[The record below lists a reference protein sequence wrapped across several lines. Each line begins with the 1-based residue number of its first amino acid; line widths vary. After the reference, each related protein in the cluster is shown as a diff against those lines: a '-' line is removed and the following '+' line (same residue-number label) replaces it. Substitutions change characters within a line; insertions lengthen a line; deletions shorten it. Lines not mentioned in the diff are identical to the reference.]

1 MYQGRF
7 QNEKPVRTSRR
18 GRRRLRWSKQFA
30 VLACICVLLM
40 GFVGT
45 TLAWLTDTASVENEF
60 TPAYVSCEAT
70 CTTVTNTSNIPAYIR
85 IAVIPENVDGEDLT
99 VGMDFVSGD
108 GWVKSGN
115 YYIYTRPV
123 PVGETVDFT
132 VKNLSEPYNVL
143 AEAIQ
148 ADPSSAV
155 YEAWGWSPAN
165 TNG

>member
-60 TPAYVSCEAT
+60 TPAKVSCEAT

-85 IAVIPENVDGEDLT
+85 IAVIPENDDGTKLT
-99 VGMDFVSGD
+99 QGIDFVKAEN
-108 GWVKSGN
+108 GWEKNGS
-115 YYIYTRPV
+115 YYIYTQPINPNQQV
-123 PVGETVDFT
+123 AFTVD
-132 VKNLSEPYNVL
+132 LDAPYHVL

-148 ADPSSAV
+148 AEPLRAV
-155 YEAWGWSPAN
+155 SEAWGWSPSN

>member
-60 TPAYVSCEAT
+60 TPANVSCKAA

-85 IAVIPENVDGEDLT
+85 IAVIPENRNGEKLT
-99 VGMDFVSGD
+99 EGMDFVSGG
-108 GWVKSGN
+108 GWEKSGD
-115 YYIYTRPV
+115 YYIYNKPV
-123 PVGETVDFT
+123 PVGETVPFT
-132 VKNLSEPYNVL
+132 VNLSEPYNVL

-148 ADPSSAV
+148 AEPENAV
-155 YEAWGWSPAN
+155 IDAWNWSPP
-165 TNG
+165 TVID

>member
-45 TLAWLTDTASVENEF
+45 TLAWLTDTDSVENVF
-60 TPAYVSCEAT
+60 TPANVSCKAD

-99 VGMDFVSGD
+99 VGMGVVTGQNWVSN
-108 GWVKSGN
+108 GN
-115 YYIYTRPV
+115 YYIYPQPISPGDQV
-123 PVGETVDFT
+123 EFDV
-132 VKNLSEPYNVL
+132 NLEKSYHVL

-148 ADPSSAV
+148 AEPSSAV
-155 YEAWGWSPAN
+155 SEAWGWSPSN

>member
-45 TLAWLTDTASVENEF
+45 TLAWLTDTDSVKNEF
-60 TPAYVSCEAT
+60 APANVSCKAA
-70 CTTVTNTSNIPAYIR
+70 CTYVINTSNIPAYIR
-85 IAVIPENVDGEDLT
+85 IAVIPENVDGGELT
-99 VGMDFVSGD
+99 EGMGVVTGQNWVSN
-108 GWVKSGN
+108 GN
-115 YYIYTRPV
+115 YYIYTQPINPNQQV
-123 PVGETVDFT
+123 AFTVD
-132 VKNLSEPYNVL
+132 LEAPYHVL

-155 YEAWGWSPAN
+155 YEAWGWSPSI

>member
-45 TLAWLTDTASVENEF
+45 TLAWLTDTDSVKNEF
-60 TPAYVSCEAT
+60 TPAKVSCEAK

-85 IAVIPENVDGEDLT
+85 IAVIPENHDGEALT
-99 VGMDFVSGD
+99 EGMGAVSGQN
-108 GWVKSGN
+108 WVKSGN
-115 YYIYTRPV
+115 YYIYGLPIDA
-123 PVGETVDFT
+123 GDTVDFS
-132 VKNLSEPYNVL
+132 VDLSQPYHVL

-148 ADPSSAV
+148 AEPLRAV
-155 YEAWGWSPAN
+155 SEAWGWSPSN

>member
-18 GRRRLRWSKQFA
+18 RRRRLRWSKQFA

-60 TPAYVSCEAT
+60 TPANVSCEAT
-70 CTTVTNTSNIPAYIR
+70 CKTVTNTSNIPAYIR
-85 IAVIPENVDGEDLT
+85 IAVIPENHDGKKLT
-99 VGMDFVSGD
+99 EGMGVVNGSGWESNGD
-108 GWVKSGN
+108 
-115 YYIYTRPV
+115 YYIYTQPINPGDQV
-123 PVGETVDFT
+123 EFA
-132 VKNLSEPYNVL
+132 VKLEKPYHVL

-148 ADPSSAV
+148 AEPSSAV
-155 YEAWGWSPAN
+155 SEAWGWNPSGN
-165 TNG
+165 

>member
-30 VLACICVLLM
+30 VLVCICVLLM

-45 TLAWLTDTASVENEF
+45 TLAWLTDTDSVKNEF
-60 TPAYVSCEAT
+60 TPAKVSCEAA

-85 IAVIPENVDGEDLT
+85 IAVIPENHDGENLT
-99 VGMDFVSGD
+99 VGMGVVNGPGWEKSGD
-108 GWVKSGN
+108 
-115 YYIYTRPV
+115 YYIYTQPINPDAEV
-123 PVGETVDFT
+123 EFSVD
-132 VKNLSEPYNVL
+132 LSQPYHVL

-148 ADPSSAV
+148 AEPLSAV
-155 YEAWGWSPAN
+155 YEAWGWSPSN

>member
-60 TPAYVSCEAT
+60 TPANVSCKAA
-70 CTTVTNTSNIPAYIR
+70 CTYVINTSNIPAYIR
-85 IAVIPENVDGEDLT
+85 IAVIPENHDGEALT
-99 VGMDFVSGD
+99 EGMGAVSGQN
-108 GWVKSGN
+108 WVSNGN
-115 YYIYTRPV
+115 YYIYTQPIN
-123 PVGETVDFT
+123 PGEQVNFT
-132 VKNLSEPYNVL
+132 VNLDKPYHVL

-148 ADPSSAV
+148 AEPSSAV
-155 YEAWGWSPAN
+155 TKAWGWSPSN

>member
-45 TLAWLTDTASVENEF
+45 TLAWLTDTAFVENEF
-60 TPAYVSCEAT
+60 TPANVSCKAT
-70 CTTVTNTSNIPAYIR
+70 CTAVTNTSNIPAYIR
-85 IAVIPENVDGEDLT
+85 IAVIPENVDGGELT
-99 VGMDFVSGD
+99 EGMGVVKGSG
-108 GWVKSGN
+108 WERIGN
-115 YYIYTRPV
+115 YYIYTQPIN
-123 PVGETVDFT
+123 PDGQVGFDV
-132 VKNLSEPYNVL
+132 NLEKSYHVL

-148 ADPSSAV
+148 AEPSSAV
-155 YEAWGWSPAN
+155 SEAWGWSPSN

>member
-60 TPAYVSCEAT
+60 TPAYVSCKAA

-85 IAVIPENVDGEDLT
+85 IAVIPENVDGGELT
-99 VGMDFVSGD
+99 VGMGDVSGEN
-108 GWVKSGN
+108 WVSSGN
-115 YYIYTRPV
+115 YYIYTQPID
-123 PVGETVDFT
+123 PGEQVDFN
-132 VKNLSEPYNVL
+132 VNLEKPYHVL

-148 ADPSSAV
+148 AEPSSAV
-155 YEAWGWSPAN
+155 SKAWGWSPSN

>member
-7 QNEKPVRTSRR
+7 QNEKPARTSRR
-18 GRRRLRWSKQFA
+18 RHRRFRWSKQFA

-45 TLAWLTDTASVENEF
+45 TLAWLTDTDSVENKF
-60 TPAYVSCEAT
+60 TPAEVSCEAK

-99 VGMDFVSGD
+99 EGMNFVSGD
-108 GWVKSGN
+108 GWERAGN
-115 YYIYTRPV
+115 YYIYTKPV
-123 PVGETVDFT
+123 PAGETVYFT
-132 VKNLSEPYNVL
+132 VNLSKSYNVL

-148 ADPSSAV
+148 AEPSNAV
-155 YEAWGWSPAN
+155 SEAWGWNPSGN
-165 TNG
+165 

>member
-85 IAVIPENVDGEDLT
+85 IAVIPENHDGEDLT
-99 VGMDFVSGD
+99 EEMGVVSGD
-108 GWVKSGN
+108 GWVSSRG
-115 YYIYTRPV
+115 YYIYTRPINPNELV
-123 PVGETVDFT
+123 NFT
-132 VKNLSEPYNVL
+132 VNLNKPYHVL

-148 ADPSSAV
+148 AEPLRAV
-155 YEAWGWSPAN
+155 SEAWGWSPSN

>member
-60 TPAYVSCEAT
+60 TPANVSCKAA

-99 VGMDFVSGD
+99 VGMGDVSGS
-108 GWVKSGN
+108 GWEKSGN
-115 YYIYTRPV
+115 YYIYGLPIDA
-123 PVGETVDFT
+123 GDTVDFS
-132 VKNLSEPYNVL
+132 VDLSQPYHVL

-148 ADPSSAV
+148 AEPLSAV
-155 YEAWGWSPAN
+155 SEAWGWNPSGN
-165 TNG
+165 

>member
-60 TPAYVSCEAT
+60 TPAKVSCEAT

-85 IAVIPENVDGEDLT
+85 IAVIPKNDDGGDLT
-99 VGMDFVSGD
+99 VGMGVVRGEN
-108 GWVKSGN
+108 WMPSGN
-115 YYIYTRPV
+115 YYIYTQPINPNQQV
-123 PVGETVDFT
+123 AFTVD
-132 VKNLSEPYNVL
+132 LEAPYHVL

-148 ADPSSAV
+148 AEPLRAV
-155 YEAWGWSPAN
+155 SEAWDWTPTTVSE
-165 TNG
+165 

>member
-45 TLAWLTDTASVENEF
+45 TLAWLTDTDSVENKF
-60 TPAYVSCEAT
+60 TPAYVSCKAT

-85 IAVIPENVDGEDLT
+85 IAVIPENVDGGELT
-99 VGMDFVSGD
+99 EGMGAVSGQN
-108 GWVKSGN
+108 WVKSGN
-115 YYIYTRPV
+115 YYIYGLPIDA
-123 PVGETVDFT
+123 GDTVDFS
-132 VKNLSEPYNVL
+132 VDLSQPYHVL

-148 ADPSSAV
+148 AEPLRAV
-155 YEAWGWSPAN
+155 SEAWGWSPSN

>member
-18 GRRRLRWSKQFA
+18 RRRRLRWSKQFA

-60 TPAYVSCEAT
+60 TPAKVSCEAA
-70 CTTVTNTSNIPAYIR
+70 CTTVTNKSNIPAYIR
-85 IAVIPENVDGEDLT
+85 IAVIPENHDGKYLKE
-99 VGMDFVSGD
+99 GMGVVTGENWVS
-108 GWVKSGN
+108 SGS
-115 YYIYTRPV
+115 YYIYTQPINPNQQV
-123 PVGETVDFT
+123 AFT
-132 VKNLSEPYNVL
+132 VNLDAPYHVL

-148 ADPSSAV
+148 AEPLSAV
-155 YEAWGWSPAN
+155 TEAWGWTPPSGN
-165 TNG
+165 

>member
-45 TLAWLTDTASVENEF
+45 TLAWLTDTDSVENKF
-60 TPAYVSCEAT
+60 TPAYVSCDAT

-85 IAVIPENVDGEDLT
+85 IAVIPENHDGKKLT
-99 VGMDFVSGD
+99 EGMGVVTGQN
-108 GWVKSGN
+108 WVISGN
-115 YYIYTRPV
+115 YYIYTQPV
-123 PVGETVDFT
+123 NPNQQVAFTVDL
-132 VKNLSEPYNVL
+132 KAPYHVL

-148 ADPSSAV
+148 AEPENAV
-155 YEAWGWSPAN
+155 SEAWNWSPSN

>member
-30 VLACICVLLM
+30 VLACICILLM

-45 TLAWLTDTASVENEF
+45 TLAWLTDTDSVKNEF
-60 TPAYVSCEAT
+60 TPAKVSCEAT

-85 IAVIPENVDGEDLT
+85 IAVIPENHDGEALT
-99 VGMDFVSGD
+99 EGMGVVTGQN
-108 GWVKSGN
+108 WVISGN
-115 YYIYTRPV
+115 YYIYTQPV
-123 PVGETVDFT
+123 NPNQQVAFTVDL
-132 VKNLSEPYNVL
+132 KAPYHVL

>member
-18 GRRRLRWSKQFA
+18 RRRRLRWSKQFA

-45 TLAWLTDTASVENEF
+45 TLAWLTDTAFVENEF
-60 TPAYVSCEAT
+60 TPANVSCKAT
-70 CTTVTNTSNIPAYIR
+70 CTAVTNTSNIPAYIR
-85 IAVIPENVDGEDLT
+85 IAVIPENVDGGELT
-99 VGMDFVSGD
+99 EGMGVVKGSG
-108 GWVKSGN
+108 WERSGN
-115 YYIYTRPV
+115 YYIYTKPV
-123 PVGETVDFT
+123 PAGETVDFT
-132 VKNLSEPYNVL
+132 VKNLSKPYNVL

-148 ADPSSAV
+148 AEPSSAV
-155 YEAWGWSPAN
+155 SEAWGWSPSN

>member
-60 TPAYVSCEAT
+60 TPANVSCEAT
-70 CTTVTNTSNIPAYIR
+70 CKTVTNTSNIPAYIR
-85 IAVIPENVDGEDLT
+85 IAVIPENVDGEKLT
-99 VGMDFVSGD
+99 KGMGDVSGE
-108 GWVKSGN
+108 GWESNGD
-115 YYIYTRPV
+115 YYIYTQPIK
-123 PVGETVDFT
+123 PNETVTFN
-132 VKNLSEPYNVL
+132 VNNLEGSYHVL

-155 YEAWGWSPAN
+155 YEAWGWNPSGN
-165 TNG
+165 

>member
-7 QNEKPVRTSRR
+7 QNEKPVRTSRC

-85 IAVIPENVDGEDLT
+85 IAVIPENHDGEDLT
-99 VGMDFVSGD
+99 EGMGVVTGQNWVSN
-108 GWVKSGN
+108 GN
-115 YYIYTRPV
+115 YYIYTQPINPNQQV
-123 PVGETVDFT
+123 AFTVD
-132 VKNLSEPYNVL
+132 LEAPYHVL

-148 ADPSSAV
+148 AEPLSAV
-155 YEAWGWSPAN
+155 SEAWDWNPSGN
-165 TNG
+165 